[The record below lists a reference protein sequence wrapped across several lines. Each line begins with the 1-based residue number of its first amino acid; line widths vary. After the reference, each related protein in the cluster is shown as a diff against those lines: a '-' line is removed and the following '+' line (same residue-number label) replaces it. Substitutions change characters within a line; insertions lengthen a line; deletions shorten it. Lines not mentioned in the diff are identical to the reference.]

1 MKAQLDYISVNKKWI
16 NSVQNYEAY
25 NSIEG
30 VSSDHRIV
38 SIKVQP
44 SLRANKKKSSI
55 KPPFDWKQLSSNAD
69 IRNKFTITLQNRFSQ
84 LQNEDNDNINLSNT
98 YINFM
103 NAHKQAAEDCIPLQH
118 KTKRKVPWEN
128 EIVEQKRECLKILA
142 NLKNKTPTSTNIR
155 NYRKARQ
162 ELEETYNIEQ
172 HKYIQEKI
180 ETIRN
185 ADENKQS
192 SLAWQ
197 MVNEVIGQKRS
208 TQAKLKASSQDERLQ
223 KWKEHFQNLLGKAPV
238 IKDQPIQ
245 QIIDNEL
252 PIKKGPFS
260 EEELEAVLKKLKNK
274 KAPGLDEIPPEVW
287 KTSFNDILLKS
298 CNSLYNQSSI
308 QIWTEGCILPFPKKG
323 DLSLATNYGGIT
335 LTPIAAKIYN
345 SMLLNRIQSE
355 VEKVLRRN
363 QNGFRK
369 NRSTVGQI
377 LTVRR
382 IIEGVKANDL
392 EAVILFVDFSKAF
405 DSIHHGKIAGIL
417 QAYRIPNV
425 TIAAIMMLYRNT
437 KAMVRSPDGDT
448 DFFNVVAGVL
458 QGDTLAPF
466 LFILTLD
473 YVLRTSLDKLNSFGF
488 TLEKAKSR
496 RYPAKKITDADYT
509 DDLALF
515 SNKID
520 DAERLLHAVE
530 EAAARIGLYVN
541 AKKTEYVCY
550 KQNGEIKDLKGTT
563 LKEVEH
569 FTYLGSNISSTEKD
583 VTIRIAKA
591 WSALNRLRT
600 IWKSSLPDNTKRNFF
615 RAVVESVL
623 ICGSTAWTLTK
634 HLEDKLDGTYTR
646 MLCAILNNS
655 WKQHPTNDHLYGNIP
670 KVSDIIREWR
680 TRFAGYCWRSKNEL
694 ASDLWI
700 PKHGYSQVGRPCKS
714 YISQLAV
721 DTQMQIEDL
730 KNAMEDQNVW
740 RQRVRMVRATRPIP
754 IR

>member
-1 MKAQLDYISVNKKWI
+1 M
-16 NSVQNYEAY
+16 
-25 NSIEG
+25 
-30 VSSDHRIV
+30 
-38 SIKVQP
+38 
-44 SLRANKKKSSI
+44 
-55 KPPFDWKQLSSNAD
+55 
-69 IRNKFTITLQNRFSQ
+69 
-84 LQNEDNDNINLSNT
+84 
-98 YINFM
+98 
-103 NAHKQAAEDCIPLQH
+103 
-118 KTKRKVPWEN
+118 
-128 EIVEQKRECLKILA
+128 LA
-142 NLKNKTPTSTNIR
+142 NLKNKTPTSKNIR

-172 HKYIQEKI
+172 HKYIQEQI

-185 ADENKQS
+185 AAENKQS

-197 MVNEVIGQKRS
+197 TVNEVTGRKRS
-208 TQAKLKASSQDERLQ
+208 MQAKLKASSQDKRLQ

-260 EEELEAVLKKLKNK
+260 EEELETVLKKLKNK
-274 KAPGLDEIPPEVW
+274 KAPRLDEIPPEVW
-287 KTSFNDILLKS
+287 KTRRFNDILLKS
-298 CNSLYNQSSI
+298 CTSLYNQSSI

-323 DLSLATNYGGIT
+323 DLSLATNYRGIT

-345 SMLLNRIQSE
+345 SMLLNRIQPE

-363 QNGFRK
+363 QNGFRN
-369 NRSTVGQI
+369 NRSTVGQS

-382 IIEGVKANDL
+382 IIEGVKANNL
-392 EAVILFVDFSKAF
+392 AAVILFVDFSKAF
-405 DSIHHGKIAGIL
+405 DSIHRGKIAEIL
-417 QAYRIPNV
+417 QADGIPNE
-425 TIAAIMMLYRNT
+425 TITAIMMLYRNT

-458 QGDTLAPF
+458 QGDTLALF

-473 YVLRTSLDKLNSFGF
+473 YILRTSVDKLNSFGF

-496 RYPAKKITDADYT
+496 RYPAKKITDADYA
-509 DDLALF
+509 DNLALF
-515 SNKID
+515 SDKID

-541 AKKTEYVCY
+541 AKKTEYVGY

-583 VTIRIAKA
+583 VMIRIVKA

-623 ICGSTAWTLTK
+623 IYGSTAWTLTK
-634 HLEDKLDGTYTR
+634 HLEDKLDGTYTK
-646 MLCAILNNS
+646 MLRAILNKS
-655 WKQHPTNDHLYGNIP
+655 WKQHPTNDQLYGNIP
-670 KVSDIIREWR
+670 KVSDIIRERR
-680 TRFAGYCWRSKNEL
+680 TRFAGHCWRSKNEL
-694 ASDLWI
+694 ASDLAN
-700 PKHGYSQVGRPCKS
+700 PTSV
-714 YISQLAV
+714 
-721 DTQMQIEDL
+721 
-730 KNAMEDQNVW
+730 N
-740 RQRVRMVRATRPIP
+740 
-754 IR
+754 

>member
-1 MKAQLDYISVNKKWI
+1 M
-16 NSVQNYEAY
+16 
-25 NSIEG
+25 
-30 VSSDHRIV
+30 
-38 SIKVQP
+38 
-44 SLRANKKKSSI
+44 
-55 KPPFDWKQLSSNAD
+55 
-69 IRNKFTITLQNRFSQ
+69 
-84 LQNEDNDNINLSNT
+84 
-98 YINFM
+98 
-103 NAHKQAAEDCIPLQH
+103 
-118 KTKRKVPWEN
+118 
-128 EIVEQKRECLKILA
+128 LA
-142 NLKNKTPTSTNIR
+142 NLKNKTPTSKNIR

-172 HKYIQEKI
+172 HKYIQEQI

-185 ADENKQS
+185 AAENKQS

-197 MVNEVIGQKRS
+197 TVNEVTGRKRS
-208 TQAKLKASSQDERLQ
+208 MQAKLKASSQDKRLQ

-260 EEELEAVLKKLKNK
+260 EEELETVLKKLKNK
-274 KAPGLDEIPPEVW
+274 KAPRLDEIPPEVW
-287 KTSFNDILLKS
+287 KTRRFNDILLKS
-298 CNSLYNQSSI
+298 CTSLYNRSSI

-323 DLSLATNYGGIT
+323 DLSLATNYRGIT

-345 SMLLNRIQSE
+345 SMLLNRIQPE

-363 QNGFRK
+363 QNGFRN
-369 NRSTVGQI
+369 NRSTVGQS

-382 IIEGVKANDL
+382 IIEGVKANNL
-392 EAVILFVDFSKAF
+392 AAVILFVDFSKAF
-405 DSIHHGKIAGIL
+405 DSIHRGKIAEIL
-417 QAYRIPNV
+417 QADGIPNE
-425 TIAAIMMLYRNT
+425 TITAIMMLYRNT

-473 YVLRTSLDKLNSFGF
+473 YILRTSVDKLNSFGF

-496 RYPAKKITDADYT
+496 RYPAKKITDADYA
-509 DDLALF
+509 DNLALF
-515 SNKID
+515 SDKID

-541 AKKTEYVCY
+541 AKKTEYVGY

-583 VTIRIAKA
+583 VMIRIVKA

-623 ICGSTAWTLTK
+623 IYGSTAWTLTK
-634 HLEDKLDGTYTR
+634 HLEDKLDGTYTK
-646 MLCAILNNS
+646 MLRAILNKS
-655 WKQHPTNDHLYGNIP
+655 WKQHPTTDQLYGNIP
-670 KVSDIIREWR
+670 KVSDIIRERR
-680 TRFAGYCWRSKNEL
+680 TRFAGHCWRSKNEL
-694 ASDLWI
+694 ASDLAN
-700 PKHGYSQVGRPCKS
+700 PTSV
-714 YISQLAV
+714 
-721 DTQMQIEDL
+721 
-730 KNAMEDQNVW
+730 N
-740 RQRVRMVRATRPIP
+740 
-754 IR
+754 

>member
-1 MKAQLDYISVNKKWI
+1 M
-16 NSVQNYEAY
+16 
-25 NSIEG
+25 
-30 VSSDHRIV
+30 
-38 SIKVQP
+38 
-44 SLRANKKKSSI
+44 
-55 KPPFDWKQLSSNAD
+55 
-69 IRNKFTITLQNRFSQ
+69 
-84 LQNEDNDNINLSNT
+84 
-98 YINFM
+98 
-103 NAHKQAAEDCIPLQH
+103 
-118 KTKRKVPWEN
+118 
-128 EIVEQKRECLKILA
+128 LA
-142 NLKNKTPTSTNIR
+142 NLKNKTPTSKNIR

-172 HKYIQEKI
+172 HKYIQEQI

-185 ADENKQS
+185 AAENKQS

-197 MVNEVIGQKRS
+197 TVNEVTGRKRS
-208 TQAKLKASSQDERLQ
+208 MQAKLKASSQDKRLQ

-260 EEELEAVLKKLKNK
+260 EEELETVLKKLKNK
-274 KAPGLDEIPPEVW
+274 KAPRLDEIPPEVW
-287 KTSFNDILLKS
+287 KTRRFNDILLKS
-298 CNSLYNQSSI
+298 CTSLYNQSSI

-323 DLSLATNYGGIT
+323 DLSLATNYRGIT

-345 SMLLNRIQSE
+345 SMLLNRIQPE

-363 QNGFRK
+363 QNGFRN
-369 NRSTVGQI
+369 NRSTVGQS
-377 LTVRR
+377 LPVRR
-382 IIEGVKANDL
+382 IIEGVKANNL
-392 EAVILFVDFSKAF
+392 AAVILFVDFSKAF
-405 DSIHHGKIAGIL
+405 DSIHRGKIAEIL
-417 QAYRIPNV
+417 QADGIPNE
-425 TIAAIMMLYRNT
+425 TITAIMMLYRNT

-473 YVLRTSLDKLNSFGF
+473 YILRTSVDKLNSFGF

-496 RYPAKKITDADYT
+496 RYPAKKITDADYA
-509 DDLALF
+509 DNLALF
-515 SNKID
+515 SDKID

-541 AKKTEYVCY
+541 AKKTEYVGY

-583 VTIRIAKA
+583 VMIRIVKA

-623 ICGSTAWTLTK
+623 IYGSTAWTLTK
-634 HLEDKLDGTYTR
+634 HLEDKLDGTYTK
-646 MLCAILNNS
+646 MLRAILNKS
-655 WKQHPTNDHLYGNIP
+655 WKQHPTNDQLYGNIP
-670 KVSDIIREWR
+670 KVSDIIRERR
-680 TRFAGYCWRSKNEL
+680 TRFAGHCWRSKNEL
-694 ASDLWI
+694 ASE
-700 PKHGYSQVGRPCKS
+700 
-714 YISQLAV
+714 LANPTSV
-721 DTQMQIEDL
+721 
-730 KNAMEDQNVW
+730 N
-740 RQRVRMVRATRPIP
+740 
-754 IR
+754 

>member
-16 NSVQNYEAY
+16 NSVQNCEAY
-25 NSIEG
+25 NSFEG

-38 SIKVQP
+38 SKKVQL
-44 SLRANKKKSSI
+44 SLRANKKKSSR

-84 LQNEDNDNINLSNT
+84 LQNEDNDNINPNNT

-103 NAHKQAAEDCIPLQH
+103 NAHKQAAEDCIPLKH
-118 KTKRKVPWEN
+118 KIKHKVPWEN
-128 EIVEQKRECLKILA
+128 EIVEQKRECLKMLA
-142 NLKNKTPTSTNIR
+142 NQKNKTPTSTYIR

-172 HKYIQEKI
+172 HKYIQEQT

-185 ADENKQS
+185 AAENKQS

-197 MVNEVIGQKRS
+197 TVDKVTGRKRS

-223 KWKEHFQNLLGKAPV
+223 KRKERFQNLLGKAPV

-252 PIKKGPFS
+252 PMKKGPFS
-260 EEELEAVLKKLKNK
+260 EEELETVLKKLKNK

-287 KTSFNDILLKS
+287 KTKSFNDILLKS

-323 DLSLATNYGGIT
+323 DLSLATNYRGIT

-345 SMLLNRIQSE
+345 SMLLNRIQPE
-355 VEKVLRRN
+355 VERVLRRN

-382 IIEGVKANDL
+382 IIEGVKANNL

-405 DSIHHGKIAGIL
+405 DSIHRGKIAEIL
-417 QAYRIPNV
+417 QSYGIPNE

-466 LFILTLD
+466 LFTLTLD
-473 YVLRTSLDKLNSFGF
+473 YVLRTSVDKLNSFGF
-488 TLEKAKSR
+488 TLEKVKSR
-496 RYPAKKITDADYT
+496 RYPAKKITDADYA

-515 SNKID
+515 SDKID

-583 VTIRIAKA
+583 VMIRIAKA
-591 WSALNRLRT
+591 WSTLNRLRT

-623 ICGSTAWTLTK
+623 IYGSTAWTLTK

-646 MLCAILNNS
+646 MLRAILNKS
-655 WKQHPTNDHLYGNIP
+655 WKQHPTNDQLYGNIP
-670 KVSDIIREWR
+670 KVSDLKGSSV
-680 TRFAGYCWRSKNEL
+680 TAGEVKMNSPVTFFFGFRSMDIHKLGDL
-694 ASDLWI
+694 ANPTS
-700 PKHGYSQVGRPCKS
+700 V
-714 YISQLAV
+714 
-721 DTQMQIEDL
+721 
-730 KNAMEDQNVW
+730 N
-740 RQRVRMVRATRPIP
+740 
-754 IR
+754 

>member
-1 MKAQLDYISVNKKWI
+1 MLHFYNELASLVRAVPRHNVLIIAGDINAQLGRNQHHKHAFHPETNRNGKHFNHFFTENNLYCLNTRFQKKRGKLWTHTYPTSVKAQPDYISVNKKWI
-16 NSVQNYEAY
+16 NSVQNCEVC
-25 NSIEG
+25 NSFEG

-38 SIKVQP
+38 SIKVQL
-44 SLRANKKKSSI
+44 SLRANKKESSI
-55 KPPFDWKQLSSNAD
+55 KPLFDWKQLSSNAD

-84 LQNEDNDNINLSNT
+84 LQNEDNDNINPNNT
-98 YINFM
+98 CNNFM
-103 NAHKQAAEDCIPLQH
+103 NARKQAAEGCIPLKH
-118 KTKRKVPWEN
+118 KTKHKVPWEN
-128 EIVEQKRECLKILA
+128 EIVEQKMLA

-172 HKYIQEKI
+172 HKYIQEQT

-185 ADENKQS
+185 AAENKQS
-192 SLAWQ
+192 YVAWQ
-197 MVNEVIGQKRS
+197 TVNEVTGRKRS

-260 EEELEAVLKKLKNK
+260 EEELETVLKKLKNK

-287 KTSFNDILLKS
+287 KTRRFNDILLKS

-323 DLSLATNYGGIT
+323 DLSLATNYRDIT

-345 SMLLNRIQSE
+345 SMLLNRIQPE

-369 NRSTVGQI
+369 NRSTVGRI

-382 IIEGVKANDL
+382 IIEGVKANNL

-405 DSIHHGKIAGIL
+405 DSIHRGKIAEIL
-417 QAYRIPNV
+417 QAYGIPNE
-425 TIAAIMMLYRNT
+425 TITAIMMLYRNT
-437 KAMVRSPDGDT
+437 KAMAQSPDGDT

-466 LFILTLD
+466 LFILTID
-473 YVLRTSLDKLNSFGF
+473 YVLRTSVDKLNNFGF

-496 RYPAKKITDADYT
+496 RYPAKKITDANYA

-515 SNKID
+515 SDKID
-520 DAERLLHAVE
+520 DAESLFHAVE

-569 FTYLGSNISSTEKD
+569 FTYLGSNISSTKKD
-583 VTIRIAKA
+583 VMIRIAKA
-591 WSALNRLRT
+591 WSALNRL
-600 IWKSSLPDNTKRNFF
+600 
-615 RAVVESVL
+615 
-623 ICGSTAWTLTK
+623 
-634 HLEDKLDGTYTR
+634 
-646 MLCAILNNS
+646 
-655 WKQHPTNDHLYGNIP
+655 
-670 KVSDIIREWR
+670 
-680 TRFAGYCWRSKNEL
+680 
-694 ASDLWI
+694 
-700 PKHGYSQVGRPCKS
+700 
-714 YISQLAV
+714 
-721 DTQMQIEDL
+721 
-730 KNAMEDQNVW
+730 
-740 RQRVRMVRATRPIP
+740 
-754 IR
+754 